1 VETRSQRP
9 KPPPPQRATPV
20 APPVAAIL
28 QVPAAATST
37 PLPRTSQAPLLEVPA
52 HATESLRRTQPG
64 THVELAKEMLAVF
77 ERELAGHP
85 KPHRAGRLHYECAR
99 LHEWPLADTQRAAD
113 HYQKAHGLVLDHLPS
128 VRGARRTLLAAKRH
142 AQALPFFDAEIRLTA
157 DPQRKAVV
165 YYEKGLVLE
174 DALNQKPQAR
184 EAFEA
189 GLELDPTN
197 PSLLKA
203 VERAEIA
210 AKAWDSLEKTYARAA
225 NAVTQDQRLKA
236 ALIAERARVVE
247 GRKRDTRTAT
257 ELYRLALETDPRTT
271 GAIHALK
278 RLCFAEE
285 RFGDLVSVLAHE
297 AELVS
302 GPEARS
308 LSFYRAGRV
317 LSDRLGAL
325 DKAADA
331 FESAAREAPK
341 DRLVLEE
348 LARAHELAKR
358 WPELVAVLERLAELA
373 TSPAEKVGLLHQ
385 IGELAEE
392 RLGDEDVAIAWF
404 ERARDVDP
412 LYLPAIQALS
422 KLYTRRE
429 NWTALL
435 AVHGGEADRG
445 LDTARRAAA
454 HARMAEILEHRLNQL
469 EGAAEHHARALGMVP
484 GYAPSFKALERL
496 LLQAHKHEALVELYE
511 RAVDLAPDAESKI
524 TWLFKIG
531 RLEEDV
537 LGEPAR
543 AMTAFRRILDVDAQH
558 LGAIHALQRAA
569 ERAGRFKELI
579 HALELEVPRV
589 PDKRRRLELLHRA
602 GEVAELDLGDEAQA
616 LAFYRKAFEL
626 EHGYLPALAGLGRL
640 HYKAGRWDAL
650 LETYRAELE
659 NTPSGPGSAAL
670 HYKVG
675 ELYEQ
680 RIGRED
686 EALAA
691 YRRALMADPRHRPS
705 IRALERKLGE
715 RGRWDDLSRLL
726 EGEVAAAA
734 EIADKARAAFRV
746 GEIYENRLKQTEKA
760 RGAYEQALAADP
772 EFRPAR
778 EGLIR
783 LLTLARDFKRVAQ
796 ELEHQAKTEQDP
808 ALAVSALLRQG
819 EVCRDEL
826 GDVARAVVCFEAVL
840 ERDPAHVEAL
850 TALEPLYV
858 EQAATDA
865 LARLY
870 ATEARVLSDAGA
882 RVAVL
887 RELARLEERRA
898 GDDLARVREAE
909 MTVLQLAPSDPTAL
923 AALERLALRAADPSL
938 IGQVDAQLANAEH
951 PGIAAEHTTR
961 LAELLEASGDASAL
975 GLYRAALAREAD
987 NIGAARGLARMA
999 ERLSD
1004 PKLLEEAASRMV
1016 AVGLDRPYA
1025 ARLLLR
1031 AAEVQANAR
1040 DQTGAASLLEAALEV
1055 SPENELAAQ
1064 RLELVLVAAG
1074 EVDRAVRI
1082 LSQAATEASD
1092 RERAAKLWIRVAEL
1106 HAERR
1111 HDLQAALAVL
1121 HRALAI
1127 LPAHVDVLL
1136 KLAELFV
1143 RDGQWTEAVDH
1154 LRQVTSQPSAPQAAR
1169 LDAHARLAAI
1179 LDERL
1184 GDPDRARASV
1194 EAVLAANPKHAA
1206 ALGRLVQLEL
1216 RRGRLDAAS
1225 EAASRLV
1232 QISEE
1237 PEDRVEALAAQGRVE
1252 KARGRLGAAGQA
1264 FAEAI
1269 AIGGLE
1275 SDAATELVELV
1286 SQVPRKPDAPTWDV
1300 YAGALERYVESAGEG
1315 APAGV
1320 FLELSRV
1327 YREFLRR
1334 PDQAIQ
1340 VLERGASQ
1348 SEDAELHAELAGR
1361 MLEAGN
1367 PAKAIQ
1373 ALRRVLERDV
1383 TNALAWRKLS
1393 ECFKALGRRTEATLA
1408 VAPLAALGQAND
1420 LELAT
1425 LSHSPARP
1433 ASAPPRSF
1441 DLAEL
1446 ESISLVP
1453 PGDPAARL
1461 VGALS
1466 EVLEKVY
1473 PPELE
1478 RYGLSPRDRLG
1489 ARSTHAFRALA
1500 DRIAA
1505 IFGVTEFELYLHQA
1519 PAVAVEVEFT
1529 DPVSILVPPFVQK
1542 LRESAQVFLLGRVFA
1557 QVARRIHPV
1566 ERLGADALELLLAA
1580 AARIVEPS
1588 FPAPVRAGENSVAA
1602 LSKRVSRAL
1611 PWLGRGSIE
1620 DAARAYAS
1628 SPSVD
1633 FNDWALRARL
1643 SAARAAVLVADD
1655 LPAAVLVTRQTEGD
1669 LSGAQG
1675 AALAFGTRQ
1684 SRDLLSFWLSD
1695 GALAVRRRLGVL

>member
-1 VETRSQRP
+1 M
-9 KPPPPQRATPV
+9 
-20 APPVAAIL
+20 
-28 QVPAAATST
+28 
-37 PLPRTSQAPLLEVPA
+37 PA
-52 HATESLRRTQPG
+52 HATEALQRTQPG
-64 THVELAKEMLAVF
+64 THVEMAKEMLAVF
-77 ERELAGHP
+77 ERELGAQA

-99 LHEWPLADTQRAAD
+99 LYEWPLADTARAAD
-113 HYQKAHGLVLDHLPS
+113 HYQKAHALVLDHLPS
-128 VRGARRTLLAAKRH
+128 VRGARRTLVASQRY

-157 DPQRKAVV
+157 DSQRKAVV

-189 GLELDPTN
+189 GLELDPMN

-225 NAVTQDQRLKA
+225 NAVTHDPRLKA
-236 ALIAERARVVE
+236 ALIAERARVIE
-247 GRKRDTRTAT
+247 GRKRDTRGAM

-325 DKAADA
+325 DKAAEA
-331 FESAAREAPK
+331 FESAAREAPT

-358 WPELVAVLERLAELA
+358 WPELASVLERLVALA
-373 TSPAEKVGLLHQ
+373 PTPSEKVGFFHQ
-385 IGELAEE
+385 LGELAEE
-392 RLGDEDVAIAWF
+392 RLGEEELAIVWF
-404 ERARDVDP
+404 ERARDADP

-454 HARMAEILEHRLNQL
+454 HARMAEILEHRLHQPDA
-469 EGAAEHHARALGMVP
+469 AAEHHGRALGLVP

-496 LLQAHKHEALVELYE
+496 LVQAHKHEALVELYE

-531 RLEEDV
+531 RLQEDA

-543 AMTAFRRILDVDAQH
+543 AMTAFRRILDVDGQH

-569 ERAGRFKELI
+569 ERAGRFKDLI
-579 HALELEVPRV
+579 AALELEVTRV
-589 PDKRRRLELLHRA
+589 SDKRRRLELLHRA
-602 GEVAELDLGDEAQA
+602 GEVAELEVADEAQA
-616 LAFYRKAFEL
+616 LAFYRKAFEVDR
-626 EHGYLPALAGLGRL
+626 GYLPALAGLGRL

-659 NTPSGPGSAAL
+659 YTPSGPGSAAL

-675 ELYEQ
+675 ELYEH

-691 YRRALMADPRHRPS
+691 YRRALAADPRHRPS

-715 RGRWDDLSRLL
+715 RGRFDDLARLL
-726 EGEVAAAA
+726 EAEVAAAA
-734 EIADKARAAFRV
+734 EPHDKARAAFRV
-746 GEIYENRLKQTEKA
+746 GEIYENRLKQTDKA
-760 RGAYEQALAADP
+760 RAAYEQALAADP

-783 LLTLARDFKRVAQ
+783 LLTLGRDFKRVAL

-826 GDVARAVVCFEAVL
+826 GDTARAVACFEAVL

-858 EQAATDA
+858 EQSAWDA

-882 RVAVL
+882 RIAVL

-898 GDDLARVREAE
+898 GDELGRVRDAE

-923 AALERLALRAADPSL
+923 AALERLALRAGDPSL

-987 NIGAARGLARMA
+987 NIGAARGLSRMA
-999 ERLSD
+999 ERLGD

-1031 AAEVQANAR
+1031 AAEVQSNAVDR
-1040 DQTGAASLLEAALEV
+1040 NGAASLLEAALEV
-1055 SPENELAAQ
+1055 SPENELAAS
-1064 RLELVLVAAG
+1064 RLEQLLVATG
-1074 EVDRAVRI
+1074 EVDRAVRV
-1082 LSQAATEASD
+1082 LSQAATEASE
-1092 RERAAKLWIRVAEL
+1092 RERSAALWIRVAEL

-1111 HDLQAALAVL
+1111 RDLQAALAVL
-1121 HRALAI
+1121 HRALGL
-1127 LPAHVDVLL
+1127 LPAHVGVLM

-1143 RDGQWTEAVDH
+1143 RDGQWTEAVDR
-1154 LRQVTSQPSAPQAAR
+1154 LRQVTAQPQAPEAAR

-1184 GDPDRARASV
+1184 GDADRARASV
-1194 EAVLAANPKHAA
+1194 EAVLAANPRHAA

-1225 EAASRLV
+1225 DAASRLV

-1252 KARGRLGAAGQA
+1252 KARGRLGAAAQA

-1269 AIGGLE
+1269 ALGGLDT
-1275 SDAATELVELV
+1275 DAAHELVELV
-1286 SQVPRKPDAPTWDV
+1286 NQVPRKSDAPGWDV
-1300 YAGALERYVESAGEG
+1300 YAAALARHLDVAGEA
-1315 APAGV
+1315 APPAA
-1320 FLELSRV
+1320 FLELARV
-1327 YREFLRR
+1327 YRDSLQR
-1334 PDQAIQ
+1334 PEQALQ
-1340 VLERGASQ
+1340 VLERGAAQ
-1348 SEDAELHAELAGR
+1348 NDDAELHAEFAGR
-1361 MLEAGN
+1361 TLEAGN

-1383 TNALAWRKLS
+1383 ANALAWRKLA

-1408 VAPLAALGQAND
+1408 TAPLAALGQAND

-1425 LSHSPARP
+1425 LSHSPPRP
-1433 ASAPPRSF
+1433 ATAPPRSF

-1446 ESISLVP
+1446 ESIALVP
-1453 PGDPAARL
+1453 PGDPVARL

-1478 RYGLSPRDRLG
+1478 RYGVSARDRLG
-1489 ARSTHAFRALA
+1489 ARSTHALRALA
-1500 DRIAA
+1500 DRVAA
-1505 IFGVTEFELYLHQA
+1505 IFGVNEFDLYVHQVPALALEL
-1519 PAVAVEVEFT
+1519 EFT
-1529 DPVSILVPPFVQK
+1529 DPVSILVPPFAQK
-1542 LRESAQVFLLGRVFA
+1542 LGESAQVFVLARAFA
-1557 QVARRIHPV
+1557 QIARKLHPV
-1566 ERLGADALELLLAA
+1566 ERLGPDALELLLAG
-1580 AARIVEPS
+1580 AARVVDGG
-1588 FPAPVRAGENSVAA
+1588 FPAPLRAGEDSVTA
-1602 LSKRVSRAL
+1602 LAKRVSRAL

-1620 DAARAYAS
+1620 DAARAYAA

-1633 FNDWALRARL
+1633 FNDWCLRARM
-1643 SAARAAVLVADD
+1643 SAARAAVLVSDD

-1675 AALAFGTRQ
+1675 AALALGTRLT
-1684 SRDLLSFWLSD
+1684 RDLLSFWLSD

>member
-1 VETRSQRP
+1 M
-9 KPPPPQRATPV
+9 
-20 APPVAAIL
+20 
-28 QVPAAATST
+28 
-37 PLPRTSQAPLLEVPA
+37 
-52 HATESLRRTQPG
+52 
-64 THVELAKEMLAVF
+64 AKEMLQAF
-77 ERELAGHP
+77 ERELATHP
-85 KPHRAGRLHYECAR
+85 KSHRAGRLHYESAR
-99 LHEWPLADTQRAAD
+99 LLEWPLGETLRAAD
-113 HYQKAHGLVLDHLPS
+113 HYQKAYALVLDHLPS
-128 VRGARRTLLAAKRH
+128 VRGARRTLIAAKRH
-142 AQALPFFDAEIRLTA
+142 ANALPFFDAEIRLTA
-157 DPQRKAVV
+157 DPQRKAIA

-174 DALNQKPQAR
+174 DALNQRQQAR
-184 EAFEA
+184 EAFET
-189 GLELDPTN
+189 GLDLDPTN

-210 AKAWDSLEKTYARAA
+210 AKAWDSLDKTYARAA
-225 NAVTQDQRLKA
+225 NAVTRDARLKA
-236 ALIAERARVVE
+236 TLIAERARVME
-247 GRKRDTRTAT
+247 GRKRDTRGAT
-257 ELYRLALETDPRTT
+257 ELYRLALETDPRIT

-302 GPEARS
+302 GPEARA

-331 FESAAREAPK
+331 FESAAREAPN
-341 DRLVLEE
+341 DRVVLEE
-348 LARAHELAKR
+348 LARAHELAKH
-358 WPELVAVLERLAELA
+358 WPELVGVLERLAALA
-373 TSPAEKVGLLHQ
+373 TAPSEKVGFLHQ
-385 IGELAEE
+385 IGQLAEE
-392 RLGDEDVAIAWF
+392 RLGDEELAITWF
-404 ERARDVDP
+404 ERARAVDS

-422 KLYTRRE
+422 KLYTRRAD
-429 NWTALL
+429 WPALL
-435 AVHGGEADRG
+435 AVHGGEADLG

-454 HARMAEILEHRLNQL
+454 HARMAEILEHRLNQPDA
-469 EGAAEHHARALGMVP
+469 AAEHHGRALGLVP
-484 GYAPSFKALERL
+484 GYAASFKALERL
-496 LLQAHKHEALVELYE
+496 LAQAHKHEALLELYE
-511 RAVDLAPDAESKI
+511 RAVDLAADAEHKI

-531 RLEEDV
+531 RLEEDA

-543 AMTAFRRILDVDAQH
+543 AMTAFRRILDVDAHH

-569 ERAGRFKELI
+569 ERAGRFKDLVL
-579 HALELEVPRV
+579 ALELEVARV
-589 PDKRRRLELLHRA
+589 TDKRRRLELLHRA
-602 GEVAELDLGDEAQA
+602 GEVAELNLADEAQA

-659 NTPSGPGSAAL
+659 HSPAGPGSAAL

-686 EALAA
+686 EAVAA
-691 YRRALMADPRHRPS
+691 YRRALLVDPRHRPA

-715 RGRWDDLSRLL
+715 RGRWDDLARLL
-726 EGEVAAAA
+726 EGEVTSSV
-734 EIADKARAAFRV
+734 EPADKARAAFRV
-746 GEIYENRLKQTEKA
+746 GEIYENRLKQPDKA
-760 RGAYEQALAADP
+760 RASYEQALAAAP

-778 EGLIR
+778 EGLLR
-783 LLTLARDFKRVAQ
+783 LLTLAHDFKRVAQ
-796 ELEHQAKTEQDP
+796 ELELQVKAEQDP

-819 EVCRDEL
+819 EVYRDEL
-826 GDVARAVVCFEAVL
+826 GDPVRAIGCFEAVL

-858 EQAATDA
+858 EQAAWDS
-865 LARLY
+865 LARTY
-870 ATEARVLSDAGA
+870 ATEARVLSDPGA

-898 GDDLARVREAE
+898 GDDLARVRDAE
-909 MTVLQLAPSDPTAL
+909 MMVLQLAPSDPTAL
-923 AALERLALRAADPSL
+923 AALERLALRAADPAL
-938 IGQVDAQLANAEH
+938 IGQVDAQLANSDH
-951 PGIAAEHTTR
+951 PGVAAEHTTR

-975 GLYRAALAREAD
+975 GLYRAALSREPD
-987 NIGAARGLARMA
+987 NVAAARGLARMA
-999 ERLSD
+999 ERLGD
-1004 PKLLEEAASRMV
+1004 PKLLEEAAARLV
-1016 AVGLDRPYA
+1016 AVALDRPYA

-1031 AAEVQANAR
+1031 AAEVQAGNGDR
-1040 DQTGAASLLEAALEV
+1040 GGAASLLEAALEV
-1055 SPENELAAQ
+1055 SPEQELAAT
-1064 RLELVLVAAG
+1064 RLEQLLVSAG
-1074 EVDRAVRI
+1074 EVDRAVRV
-1082 LSQAATEASD
+1082 LSQAATEAAPRD
-1092 RERAAKLWIRVAEL
+1092 RAAALWIRVAEL

-1111 HDLQAALAVL
+1111 RDLQAALAVL
-1121 HRALAI
+1121 SRALGI
-1127 LPAHVDVLL
+1127 LPSHVGVLM

-1143 RDGQWTEAVDH
+1143 RDGQWTEAVER
-1154 LRQVTSQPSAPQAAR
+1154 LRQVTSQPGAPESAR

-1232 QISEE
+1232 QVSEE

-1252 KARGRLGAAGQA
+1252 KARGRLAAAGDA
-1264 FAEAI
+1264 FAAAI
-1269 AIGGLE
+1269 SLAGLE
-1275 SDAATELVELV
+1275 TDAAGELFELV
-1286 SQVPRKPDAPTWDV
+1286 SQVPRKPDAPSWDV
-1300 YAGALERYVESAGEG
+1300 YAGALARHAELAGSN
-1315 APAGV
+1315 AAAQV
-1320 FLELSRV
+1320 FLELARV
-1327 YREFLRR
+1327 YREFLHR

-1340 VLERGASQ
+1340 VLEQGVTL
-1348 SEDAELHAELAGR
+1348 SEDAELHAEFAGR
-1361 MLEAGN
+1361 VLEAGN

-1383 TNALAWRKLS
+1383 TNATAWRKLS
-1393 ECFKALGRRTEATLA
+1393 ECFKALGRRTESTLA
-1408 VAPLAALGQAND
+1408 LAPIAALGQAND

-1425 LSHSPARP
+1425 LSQSPARP

-1453 PGDPAARL
+1453 AGDSAARL
-1461 VGALS
+1461 IGALS

-1478 RYGLSPRDRLG
+1478 RFGVGPRDRLG
-1489 ARSTHAFRALA
+1489 ARSAHPWRLVA
-1500 DRIAA
+1500 DRVAA
-1505 IFGVTEFELYLHQA
+1505 IFGVGEFDLYLHQV
-1519 PAVAVEVEFT
+1519 PALALEVEFT
-1529 DPVSILVPPFVQK
+1529 DPVAILVPPFAQR
-1542 LRESAQVFLLGRVFA
+1542 LTESGQAFVLARAFA
-1557 QVARRIHPV
+1557 QIARRLQAV
-1566 ERLGADALELLLAA
+1566 ERLGPDALELLCAA
-1580 AARIVEPS
+1580 TARGVEAG
-1588 FPAPVRAGENSVAA
+1588 FPAPLRASEDSVSA
-1602 LSKRVSRAL
+1602 LARRVSRAM

-1620 DAARAYAS
+1620 DAARAYAA

-1633 FNDWALRARL
+1633 FSDWVLRSRL
-1643 SAARAAVLVADD
+1643 SAARAALLVSDD

-1675 AALAFGTRQ
+1675 SALSLGTRLAQ
-1684 SRDLLSFWLSD
+1684 DLMSFWLSD